1 MPRQPVLHQ
10 VSVICEPA
18 QSPAYTLAGLFDG
31 ADNEEVH
38 PSRGAAIRNRC
49 PNSRHPHSLRSP
61 AGRGDG
67 GLQQFRLLDHA
78 GRAKTTGLA

>member
-1 MPRQPVLHQ
+1 MPRQPVRHQ

-67 GLQQFRLLDHA
+67 GRQQFLQLDHA
-78 GRAKTTGLA
+78 GRARRLT

>member
-49 PNSRHPHSLRSP
+49 PNSRNPQPLRSP

-67 GLQQFRLLDHA
+67 GLPHCRVLDHA
-78 GRAKTTGLA
+78 GRARRLP

>member
-1 MPRQPVLHQ
+1 M
-10 VSVICEPA
+10 EP
-18 QSPAYTLAGLFDG
+18 
-31 ADNEEVH
+31 DNEEVH

-49 PNSRHPHSLRSP
+49 PNSRHPQSLRSP

-78 GRAKTTGLA
+78 GRARRLP